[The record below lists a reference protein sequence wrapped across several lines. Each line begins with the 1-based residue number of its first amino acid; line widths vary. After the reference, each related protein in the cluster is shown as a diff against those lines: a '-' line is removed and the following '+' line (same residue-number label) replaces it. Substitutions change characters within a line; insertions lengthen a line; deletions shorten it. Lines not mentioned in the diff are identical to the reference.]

1 MKPILIIL
9 FVLLHLGII
18 ILFWKWTVKED
29 KKNIK
34 NPDYPTKRDL
44 LKLLYAFILTIF
56 FCFEFIGNLIIL
68 HYGTI

>member
-34 NPDYPTKRDL
+34 NPDYPTNRDL
-44 LKLLYAFILTIF
+44 LKLLYAFILTTLLY
-56 FCFEFIGNLIIL
+56 FEFIGNLIIL